1 MSEISVLIVED
12 EPLIAADIS
21 EYLTN
26 QDYRVSAVAY
36 NLEDAL
42 KALEFECPDIAL
54 LDINLGG
61 NMDGFTIAESINK
74 LYFIPF
80 IYLTSYSSKSILDE
94 AKLTRPMGYI
104 VKPFNGNDLYTSI
117 EIAMYNFAQLQRPV
131 NFNEKLI
138 NQKLLSPLTS
148 KEFEILID
156 IYEGRT
162 NKQMSDKHYISI
174 NTVKTHIQKIYEKLG
189 VNSRTSTLA
198 KAREL
203 MQS

>member
-21 EYLTN
+21 DYLTN
-26 QDYRVSAVAY
+26 QDYRVSGLAY
-36 NLEDAL
+36 NMEDAL
-42 KALEFECPDIAL
+42 ASLAFECPDIAL
-54 LDINLGG
+54 LDINL
-61 NMDGFTIAESINK
+61 NDNLEGFKIAEIINK
-74 LYFIPF
+74 QYQIPF
-80 IYLTSYSSKSILDE
+80 IYVTSYSGKSIIE
-94 AKLTRPMGYI
+94 QAKYTRPMGYI
-104 VKPFNGNDLYTSI
+104 VKPFNENDLYSCI
-117 EIAMYNFAQLQRPV
+117 EIALYNFAQLQRPT
-131 NFNEKLI
+131 NLNQDII

-174 NTVKTHIQKIYEKLG
+174 NTVKTHIQKIYEKLD

-203 MQS
+203 LHA